1 VTEDPVPPASPAAAT
16 LSHGWGPANVFFHL
30 HLVSDS
36 TGETLS
42 AMAQAVCAQFE
53 EARPLQHIHP
63 LVRTPRQMERAISEI
78 EAQPGVVL
86 YTMMKNELRERL
98 ETECRR
104 LGLPHLSVLDPA
116 LAMLGRYL
124 GIGQSQRLGRQHMLD
139 QRYFDRIDALNYTL
153 AHDDGQNVQ
162 NLGEAD
168 IVLVG
173 VSRTSKTPT
182 CMYLANRGYKAANV
196 PLVPGT
202 ALPHELDALDGP
214 RAPLVVGLFA
224 SPERVLQVRRNRL
237 LALNAREDTD
247 YTDAASVR
255 DELAAARRL
264 FLLKGWPMID
274 VSRRAIEE
282 TAAAIIALHNHR
294 GETGPVQ
301 GPQGGA

>member
-1 VTEDPVPPASPAAAT
+1 MNETDDLSGAGAAT
-16 LSHGWGPANVFFHL
+16 LSHGWGPSNVFFHL

-42 AMAQAVCAQFE
+42 AVAQAVCAQFE

-63 LVRTPRQMERAISEI
+63 LIRTNRQMERTIGEI
-78 EAQPGVVL
+78 DAAPGMVL
-86 YTMMKNELRERL
+86 YTMMRDDLRERL
-98 ETECRR
+98 ETACRR

-116 LAMLGRYL
+116 LALMGRYL
-124 GIGQSQRLGRQHMLD
+124 GVGQSRRAGRQHELD
-139 QRYFDRIDALNYTL
+139 QRYFQRIEALNYTL
-153 AHDDGQNVQ
+153 AHDDGQN
-162 NLGEAD
+162 LDGLRDAD

-196 PLVPGT
+196 PLVPD
-202 ALPHELDALDGP
+202 APLPLQLDALEGP
-214 RAPLVVGLFA
+214 GAPLIVGLVA
-224 SPERVLQVRRNRL
+224 APERVVQIRRNRL
-237 LALNAREDTD
+237 LAVNERKDPDYAETD
-247 YTDAASVR
+247 RVR
-255 DELAAARRL
+255 QELIAARKL

-294 GETGPVQ
+294 GL
-301 GPQGGA
+301 PQTEGGDGF